1 MCVVRIMC
9 GVNGAERGS
18 GRGPWTV
25 QVSFKADL
33 DCETRNEVSVLG
45 YG

>member
-1 MCVVRIMC
+1 MCVVSIIC

-33 DCETRNEVSVLG
+33 DWEARNEVSEFG
-45 YG
+45 CG